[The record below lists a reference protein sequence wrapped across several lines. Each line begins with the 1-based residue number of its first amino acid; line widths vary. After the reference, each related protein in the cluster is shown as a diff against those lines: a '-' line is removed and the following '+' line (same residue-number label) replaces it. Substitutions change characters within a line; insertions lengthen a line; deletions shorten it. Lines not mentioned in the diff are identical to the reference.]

1 MKLRRSVVLIL
12 SPLVVLVVIILGSW
26 LIDPKL
32 WYFRGYEFYSDWV
45 YPGLSEP
52 NNIMRESGD
61 SAREFL
67 IDRINA
73 TNEISLNRF
82 GHRVS
87 PCEQP
92 NILAMGDSQLFG
104 SGISDQQTLPFKLFE
119 GGGPCVYNAG
129 RHNTVDALRIPN
141 LNFTSVLVTSTER
154 DGFTWYCDSQPEN
167 WDFSKSDA
175 SALYLKRLFAP
186 RVAFET
192 AIERTISVIRSKVQN
207 LLGLRIQAPMTRL
220 IKFQHTFTTD
230 SVMENVEC
238 VDRLNTVFVE
248 HGMRTSFLLFP
259 AAQTIYPDDAPIRPD
274 NVTLNFIPSL
284 TAELQ
289 ARGIHMLDSRVCLL
303 GQTENMVQLHDTH
316 LSPEGM
322 QRLADCLRRSK
333 ILVDD
338 AQD

>member
-1 MKLRRSVVLIL
+1 MNLRRSIVLIL
-12 SPLVVLVVIILGSW
+12 SPLVVSVTIILGSW
-26 LIDPKL
+26 VIDPKL

-45 YPGLSEP
+45 YPGLAEP
-52 NNIMRESGD
+52 NNTMRESGD
-61 SAREFL
+61 SSREFL
-67 IDRINA
+67 FDKISV
-73 TNEISLNRF
+73 TNEISLNQF

-104 SGISDQQTLPFKLFE
+104 SGIGDKQTLPFQLFE

-167 WDFSKSDA
+167 WDFSKSEVP
-175 SALYLKRLFAP
+175 ALQLKRVFAP

-192 AIERTISVIRSKVQN
+192 ARERTISVVRSKVQN
-207 LLGLRIQAPMTRL
+207 LLGLRLQAPESRL
-220 IKFQHTFTTD
+220 IKFQHSFTPD
-230 SVMENVEC
+230 SVMKNVEC
-238 VDRLNTVFVE
+238 VNRLNTVFAE
-248 HGMRTSFLLFP
+248 HGMRASFLLFP
-259 AAQTIYPDDAPIRPD
+259 ASQTIYPEDAPIKPD
-274 NVTLNFIPSL
+274 FVTSDFIPSL
-284 TAELQ
+284 TTELQ
-289 ARGIHMLDSRVCLL
+289 LRGIRTFDSKMCLM

-322 QRLADCLRRSK
+322 QRLANCLMRSK
-333 ILVDD
+333 ILDHD